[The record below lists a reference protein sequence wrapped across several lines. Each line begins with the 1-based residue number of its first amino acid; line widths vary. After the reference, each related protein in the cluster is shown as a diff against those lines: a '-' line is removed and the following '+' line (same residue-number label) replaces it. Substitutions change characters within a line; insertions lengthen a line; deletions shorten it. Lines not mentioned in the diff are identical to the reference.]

1 MSDSDPPIQ
10 IVKLR
15 ERLSLN
21 KSMSFLNCYQTNEGI
36 VGIGRQ
42 VKRKE
47 SREWRIYS
55 NFLTIN
61 FTYVW
66 RIRKYMAW
74 RWKKKLDVLFI
85 FCLVYRGETNYEINL
100 ILFFDIH
107 ICYSH
112 FFSFT
117 TLVERRPSLPA
128 TSTWM
133 HVLSLL
139 PNRGKRPLTSH
150 VCLSVLTKYTI
161 KVVSTMKWRLIYAFN
176 FLMIRLIIL

>member
-10 IVKLR
+10 IVNLR
-15 ERLSLN
+15 ERLPLN
-21 KSMSFLNCYQTNEGI
+21 KSMSFINCYQTDEEM
-36 VGIGRQ
+36 VGIGRH

-47 SREWRIYS
+47 SRERRIYS
-55 NFLTIN
+55 TFLNIN

-66 RIRKYMAW
+66 RIRMYMAW

-85 FCLVYRGETNYEINL
+85 FCLVYQGETNYEINL

-107 ICYSH
+107 IWYSH

-117 TLVERRPSLPA
+117 TLVEGRPPSMPLPHWC
-128 TSTWM
+128 TFFF
-133 HVLSLL
+133 LL

-176 FLMIRLIIL
+176 FLMIR